1 MLQRPHPAIAG
12 LLVML
17 AVAAC
22 AENPY
27 RTSNLQEVKG
37 DGASVVITHA
47 RNEADGRRLAEDYC
61 RIHGG
66 GARFKGMMQYRTR
79 REITKGASF
88 ECYGEAT

>member
-1 MLQRPHPAIAG
+1 MLQRPHRVLAG
-12 LLVML
+12 LLVTL

-22 AENPY
+22 AESPY

-47 RNEADGRRLAEDYC
+47 RNEADGRPLAEDYC
-61 RIHGG
+61 RTHGG
-66 GARFKGMMQYRTR
+66 AARFKGMMQYRTK

-88 ECYGEAT
+88 ECYASTS

>member
-1 MLQRPHPAIAG
+1 MT
-12 LLVML
+12 L
-17 AVAAC
+17 AVTAC
-22 AENPY
+22 AESPY

-37 DGASVVITHA
+37 DGASVIITHA

-61 RIHGG
+61 RLQGG

-88 ECYGEAT
+88 ECYGEAA